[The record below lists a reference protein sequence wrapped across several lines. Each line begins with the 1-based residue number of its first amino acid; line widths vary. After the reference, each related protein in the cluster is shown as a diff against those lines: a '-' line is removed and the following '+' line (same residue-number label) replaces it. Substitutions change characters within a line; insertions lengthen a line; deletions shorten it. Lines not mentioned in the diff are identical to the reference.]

1 MFATPFASPLHGHG
15 ILCMIFERKQ
25 QQIFQQQQ
33 LMKQH
38 MLEQGGGRRGQEG
51 LRQEPGPLPLCPAD
65 QEQAGEGEEGHEA
78 LWILAQ
84 ARAGH
89 AKTELKMN

>member
-1 MFATPFASPLHGHG
+1 MGP
-15 ILCMIFERKQ
+15 
-25 QQIFQQQQ
+25 
-33 LMKQH
+33 
-38 MLEQGGGRRGQEG
+38 GGGGGGQER

-89 AKTELKMN
+89 AKTELKMNSKKRLKPFTFNL